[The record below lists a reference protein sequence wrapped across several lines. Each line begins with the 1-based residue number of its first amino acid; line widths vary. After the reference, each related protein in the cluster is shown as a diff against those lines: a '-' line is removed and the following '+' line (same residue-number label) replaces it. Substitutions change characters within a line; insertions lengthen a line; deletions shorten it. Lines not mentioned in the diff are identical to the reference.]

1 MKSPFPAKKW
11 PFPPFSSEAASLSFR
26 AKRGRKFDLYAR
38 PTVNHNQCGFFF
50 LSFFS
55 FSTIKKK
62 TTFSRILEKRPLTSA
77 SISTGLT
84 PPPLLFPFRVI
95 SIDVSRKADSRW
107 EHLTWKTWHYTLVQN
122 RRKHRKNGYPIIHFP
137 TSKQCK
143 QASKRVSP
151 AERKSSVRG
160 RANKRAGGPVL
171 QSGFLVFLA
180 YSALHYWVP

>member
-95 SIDVSRKADSRW
+95 SIDVSRRADSWW
-107 EHLTWKTWHYTLVQN
+107 EHLTWKTWHYTMVQN
-122 RRKHRKNGYPIIHFP
+122 RKSTEKIVIQSFTFP
-137 TSKQCK
+137 
-143 QASKRVSP
+143 RVSG
-151 AERKSSVRG
+151 ARE
-160 RANKRAGGPVL
+160 RANERASGPVL
-171 QSGFLVFLA
+171 QSEFLIILDHSEPYQSFLF
-180 YSALHYWVP
+180 YEYPLKWMILSRL